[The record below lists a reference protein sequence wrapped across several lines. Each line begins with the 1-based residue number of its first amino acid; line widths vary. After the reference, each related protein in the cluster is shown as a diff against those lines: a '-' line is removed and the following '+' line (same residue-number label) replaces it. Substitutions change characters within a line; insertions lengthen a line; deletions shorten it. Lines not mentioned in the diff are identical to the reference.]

1 MQYFSVKNSI
11 LNFFRPSLR
20 NKKFLKSSNSILN
33 VVDVGSTGGLDIR
46 WNIINE
52 FIKADPN
59 NIKTG
64 KKIPFFKLGEKNEWK
79 NFLDNKVR
87 KKIESAFK
95 KEMIEL
101 NYL

>member
-1 MQYFSVKNSI
+1 MDLKNLQKVKFKLDQFKFHNVIKTTSFSNMKKLEENGGF
-11 LNFFRPSLR
+11 LE
-20 NKKFLKSSNSILN
+20 NKIDQN
-33 VVDVGSTGGLDIR
+33 
-46 WNIINE
+46 
-52 FIKADPN
+52 
-59 NIKTG
+59 TG